1 MSTDSMSSPTYTPPK
16 ERRYS
21 LPKILYEVHIERKHM
36 ALAREK
42 VDQSEIEKL
51 FRVKKKRLSVRKK

>member
-1 MSTDSMSSPTYTPPK
+1 MSAETTDGYHYTPPK

-21 LPKILYEVHIERKHM
+21 LPKLLYEVQIERKHM
-36 ALAREK
+36 ALSREK